1 MATYYDIFGQK
12 VQYLA
17 SDPSPVVLGQVWY
30 NSTSNTA
37 KIYTNVGA
45 AVSTGGN
52 LNTSLGAL
60 GNQTGTQTAALAFS
74 GNALPNTEEYNGTA
88 WTASNAVN
96 LARYSGSAGG
106 TQTATFFGGGS
117 VPAGSPGPGATE
129 NYDGTCWTNSGTM
142 GTARKYLDGC
152 GTQTAGLAGGGGYP
166 VPTRTACEAYNG
178 SSWTGL
184 PSLNNGGYGIRITKE
199 GTQTATIAAGGTP
212 RATNTESFDG
222 SSWTNVAAFPG
233 GIGGGGMAG
242 TQADGVYFSGSS
254 PAPAIIT
261 TIFDWNNTAWSTSS
275 ATAILA
281 KTNMYGS
288 GAATSSIF
296 AAGTNPAS
304 PTTGQNTQEL
314 TDPSFGTATIT
325 VT

>member
-1 MATYYDIFGQK
+1 VATYYDIFGQK
-12 VQYLA
+12 VQYLS
-17 SDPSPVVLGQVWY
+17 SDPANVTEGQVWY
-30 NSTSNTA
+30 NSTSGTA

-45 AVSTGGN
+45 AVSTGGQ
-52 LNTSLGAL
+52 LNTSLSFL

-74 GNALPNTEEYNGTA
+74 GSAITNTEEYNGTA
-88 WTASNAVN
+88 WTTSNAVN
-96 LARYSGSAGG
+96 LARYQGSAGG

-166 VPTRTACEAYNG
+166 VPTRAACESYDG
-178 SSWTGL
+178 STWSGL

-199 GTQTATIAAGGTP
+199 GTQTATIAAGGEFRT
-212 RATNTESFDG
+212 TNTESFDG

-233 GIGGGGMAG
+233 GIQGGGMAG
-242 TQADGVYFSGSS
+242 TQADGVYFSGNN
-254 PAPAIIT
+254 PAVANTT
-261 TIFDWNNTAWSTSS
+261 TIHDWDNTTWSTSP
-275 ATAILA
+275 ATAIIGKA
-281 KTNMYGS
+281 SIYGS
-288 GAATSSIF
+288 GAAASSIF

-304 PTTGQNTQEL
+304 PTIGQNTQEL
-314 TDPSFGTATIT
+314 TDPSFGIATIT
-325 VT
+325 TS